1 VKSGTIENVGGQA
14 EPKRAV
20 EGQRF
25 QTTRWSIVLESADA
39 RSGRDEAHVALAHLC
54 RIYWRPVFAYVS
66 RYQNSPTDAQDL
78 TQEFFVKVIEG
89 TLLRRADPRRGRFR
103 TLLLTALRNFLN
115 DAHAHRKARKRGGE
129 VDFVS
134 WEDWIADAPSRL
146 TFSRKAAASWA
157 PEQLYDVRW
166 AATVVE
172 RAQWRLREE
181 CEKSGRVRL
190 FEAVRPHLAAERAD
204 VCYAELGRQLG
215 IEEGIVKRVIH
226 RLRGRYRELL
236 RDEVARTV
244 EKPEDVEEELRYLCA
259 ALAAGTEQ

>member
-1 VKSGTIENVGGQA
+1 VARQT
-14 EPKRAV
+14 EPEKTV
-20 EGQRF
+20 QKF
-25 QTTRWSIVLESADA
+25 QTTRWSIVLESAGA
-39 RSGRDEAHVALAHLC
+39 RSGRDESHVALSHLC
-54 RIYWRPVFAYVS
+54 RIYWRPVFAFVS
-66 RYQNSPTDAQDL
+66 RQHTSISDAQDL

-89 TLLRRADPRRGRFR
+89 TLLQRADPRRGRFR
-103 TLLLTALRNFLN
+103 TLLLTALKNFLK
-115 DAHAHRKARKRGGE
+115 DAHAHRKAQKRGGE

-134 WEDWIADAPSRL
+134 WEDWITDAPSRL
-146 TFSRKAAASWA
+146 TLSRKAAASWA
-157 PEQLYDVRW
+157 PEQLFDVRW

-190 FEAVRPHLAAERAD
+190 FEAVRPHLAADRAD
-204 VCYAELGRQLG
+204 VSYSDLAKQLG
-215 IEEGIVKRVIH
+215 IEDAVVKRVIH
-226 RLRGRYRELL
+226 RLRSRYRELL